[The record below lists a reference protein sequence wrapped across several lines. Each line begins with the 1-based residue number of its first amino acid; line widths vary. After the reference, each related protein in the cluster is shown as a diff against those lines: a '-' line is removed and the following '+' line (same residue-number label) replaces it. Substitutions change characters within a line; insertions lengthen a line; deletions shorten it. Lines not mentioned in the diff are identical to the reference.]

1 MTIDGTDIS
10 VFGAALVGL
19 STGLPE
25 ITNTY
30 FYDGSMK
37 SPRLIRLGGN
47 VGLRKISLNFEVN
60 GVSEHNT
67 ALNVSTLLNAL
78 RRGSE
83 MEVGDGYSYYYALDS
98 VGETTE
104 RISPTITTLSVVCVG
119 YRHGSTV
126 TTVLSATGTI
136 QVTGN
141 YAAPA
146 KFTINKTGGTEFHV
160 NNMVYTGEEGAE
172 TIVIDGY
179 AKKVTK
185 DGENVF
191 SRMQMASFPL
201 LSPGTN
207 TITLNGTG
215 TLTVEFQPIFL

>member
-1 MTIDGTDIS
+1 MTIDGVDIS
-10 VFGAALVGL
+10 TMGAALVGL

-37 SPRLIRLGGN
+37 SPRLVRLGGN

-67 ALNVSTLLNAL
+67 ALNVSNLLNAL

-83 MEVGDGYSYYYALDS
+83 MDVGDGYSYYYAVDS
-98 VGETTE
+98 VGESPE
-104 RISPTITTLSVVCVG
+104 RISPTITTLTVVCVG
-119 YRHGSTV
+119 YRHGATA
-126 TTVLSATGTI
+126 TQTLTATGA
-136 QVTGN
+136 VTVAGN

-146 KFTINKTGGTEFHV
+146 KFTINKTSGTTFQV
-160 NNMVYTGEEGAE
+160 NNMIYTGEDGAE
-172 TIVIDGY
+172 EIVIDGF

-185 DGENVF
+185 NGENVF
-191 SRMQMASFPL
+191 SRMQMTSFPL
-201 LSPGTN
+201 LSPGSN
-207 TITLNGTG
+207 TLTLTGAG
-215 TLTVEFQPIFL
+215 TLTVEYQPIYL